1 MKNSVNDK
9 ENITMSEN
17 YKIHKAWIKEAE
29 FEILVLEIP
38 KNEIEDK
45 LAYLARD
52 KGSINRSFYE
62 DYVIATCVANINQLL
77 FHIKQQA
84 NLPPS
89 LMQVREEVMT
99 QVIFFNPLLNP
110 DNLVINRNSVIK
122 LKSTDILS
130 EEERPLTENKQWNV
144 SYYDDVNEQEPED
157 TIESIPEDT
166 KKVKKELPS
175 ELKNIEDIEFT
186 VVKQWWKRINRYVE
200 VKKFNEQ
207 DAASIL
213 SHKFFHNRS
222 SFQTYVVTVCVV
234 DSEDLFIMLD
244 NMGLPNRV
252 APPILMHEVYLLAHD
267 ANPFLTYENA
277 QNMSDNSEE
286 SEDDEP
292 QNKRNQPPN
301 RMSSHAGQQNSKK
314 KKKHKKTF
322 KDVSKDDLLKLNDT
336 MKVFVIGQDSA
347 VDQIVEAVQ
356 RASVG
361 LKDPIKPIGSFL
373 FAGSTGIGK
382 SLTTKIL
389 ADELIKDR
397 DNLVTIDCS
406 EFSSDHEYSKLI
418 GCFVPGTKVLMESG
432 ERKNIETINIGDK
445 VITHKGRSRNVEF
458 VHEYDQKGEMI
469 EITTVNSNI
478 SETMTKTHEVLA
490 IKSKTNL
497 DNKQFNVN
505 NLKWVQAK
513 DLIAGDTLVYPVC
526 QVTEEYLK
534 NTNLYE
540 YADENY
546 IYKQIKKIDIINY
559 TGKVYDLAVEED
571 VSYVLDF
578 IVHNSPNGYIGFE
591 QGGTLTNAVMENP
604 FSVVVFDEIEKASH
618 KVHELLLQILEEGRL
633 TDGKGQKVSF
643 KDTIVIMTSNIGV
656 SEVDDVKKTIGF
668 GDVAKVTDD
677 KKTKAIEKAIKK
689 KFKPE
694 FLNRIDSIVHFNSL
708 SKQDYIRIIDIELYK
723 LNENLKNN
731 DTEFKDLTLKFDKK
745 IKSYILKHGID
756 EDFGARPLKRCIEKE
771 IATPLALKLLR
782 DAIPLDATV
791 LVSVLQSKVAFYIKD
806 VEVIKKSEVHKELVS
821 LTAN

>member
-1 MKNSVNDK
+1 
-9 ENITMSEN
+9 MSEN

-38 KNEIEDK
+38 KDEIEDK

-84 NLPPS
+84 NMPPS
-89 LMQVREEVMT
+89 LMQVREEVMKE
-99 QVIFFNPLLNP
+99 VITYNPLLDP
-110 DNLVINRNSVIK
+110 DNLIINRNSVIK
-122 LKSTDILS
+122 LKGIDGLS
-130 EEERPLTENKQWNV
+130 VDERPLTENKQWNV
-144 SYYDDVNEQEPED
+144 SYYDDVIEQEPED
-157 TIESIPEDT
+157 VVEGIPEDK

-175 ELKNIEDIEFT
+175 EMKNIEDIEFT

-200 VKKFNEQ
+200 VKKYNEQ
-207 DAASIL
+207 DAESIL

-234 DSEDLFIMLD
+234 DSEDLFTMLD

-252 APPILMHEVYLLAHD
+252 APPILMHEVYQLCND

-277 QNMSDNSEE
+277 QNLSDTSDE
-286 SEDDEP
+286 SEDDDDES
-292 QNKRNQPPN
+292 QNKRNKPTN
-301 RMSSHAGQQNSKK
+301 RMTSHAGQQNSKK

-336 MKVFVIGQDSA
+336 MKVFVIGQDAA

-418 GCFVPGTKVLMESG
+418 G
-432 ERKNIETINIGDK
+432 
-445 VITHKGRSRNVEF
+445 
-458 VHEYDQKGEMI
+458 
-469 EITTVNSNI
+469 
-478 SETMTKTHEVLA
+478 
-490 IKSKTNL
+490 
-497 DNKQFNVN
+497 
-505 NLKWVQAK
+505 
-513 DLIAGDTLVYPVC
+513 
-526 QVTEEYLK
+526 
-534 NTNLYE
+534 
-540 YADENY
+540 
-546 IYKQIKKIDIINY
+546 
-559 TGKVYDLAVEED
+559 
-571 VSYVLDF
+571 
-578 IVHNSPNGYIGFE
+578 SPNGYIGFE

-656 SEVDDVKKTIGF
+656 SEVDDVRKTIGF
-668 GDVAKVTDD
+668 GDVAKITDD

-791 LVSVLQSKVAFYIKD
+791 LVSVLQSKVSFYIKD
-806 VEVIKKSEVHKELVS
+806 IEVAKNTEEYKTLTS
-821 LTAN
+821 LATI

>member
-1 MKNSVNDK
+1 
-9 ENITMSEN
+9 MSEN

-38 KNEIEDK
+38 KDEIEDK

-84 NLPPS
+84 NMPPS
-89 LMQVREEVMT
+89 LMQVREEVMKE
-99 QVIFFNPLLNP
+99 VITYNPLLDP
-110 DNLVINRNSVIK
+110 DNLIINRNSVIK
-122 LKSTDILS
+122 LKGIDGLS
-130 EEERPLTENKQWNV
+130 VDERPLTENKQWNV
-144 SYYDDVNEQEPED
+144 SYYDDVIEQEPED
-157 TIESIPEDT
+157 VVEGIPEDK

-175 ELKNIEDIEFT
+175 EMKNIEDIEFT

-200 VKKFNEQ
+200 VKKYNEQ
-207 DAASIL
+207 DAESIL

-234 DSEDLFIMLD
+234 DSEDLFTMLD

-252 APPILMHEVYLLAHD
+252 APPILMHEVYQLCND

-277 QNMSDNSEE
+277 QNLSDTSDE
-286 SEDDEP
+286 SEDDDDES
-292 QNKRNQPPN
+292 QNKRNKPTN
-301 RMSSHAGQQNSKK
+301 RMTSHAGQQNSKK

-336 MKVFVIGQDSA
+336 MKVFVIGQDAA

-418 GCFVPGTKVLMESG
+418 G
-432 ERKNIETINIGDK
+432 
-445 VITHKGRSRNVEF
+445 
-458 VHEYDQKGEMI
+458 
-469 EITTVNSNI
+469 
-478 SETMTKTHEVLA
+478 
-490 IKSKTNL
+490 
-497 DNKQFNVN
+497 
-505 NLKWVQAK
+505 
-513 DLIAGDTLVYPVC
+513 
-526 QVTEEYLK
+526 
-534 NTNLYE
+534 
-540 YADENY
+540 
-546 IYKQIKKIDIINY
+546 
-559 TGKVYDLAVEED
+559 
-571 VSYVLDF
+571 
-578 IVHNSPNGYIGFE
+578 SPNGYIGFE

-656 SEVDDVKKTIGF
+656 SEVDDVRKTIGF
-668 GDVAKVTDD
+668 GDVAKITDD

-791 LVSVLQSKVAFYIKD
+791 LVSVLQSKVSFYIKD
-806 VEVIKKSEVHKELVS
+806 IEVAKNTEEYKTLTS
-821 LTAN
+821 LATT

>member
-1 MKNSVNDK
+1 
-9 ENITMSEN
+9 
-17 YKIHKAWIKEAE
+17 
-29 FEILVLEIP
+29 
-38 KNEIEDK
+38 
-45 LAYLARD
+45 
-52 KGSINRSFYE
+52 
-62 DYVIATCVANINQLL
+62 
-77 FHIKQQA
+77 
-84 NLPPS
+84 
-89 LMQVREEVMT
+89 
-99 QVIFFNPLLNP
+99 
-110 DNLVINRNSVIK
+110 
-122 LKSTDILS
+122 
-130 EEERPLTENKQWNV
+130 
-144 SYYDDVNEQEPED
+144 
-157 TIESIPEDT
+157 
-166 KKVKKELPS
+166 
-175 ELKNIEDIEFT
+175 
-186 VVKQWWKRINRYVE
+186 
-200 VKKFNEQ
+200 
-207 DAASIL
+207 
-213 SHKFFHNRS
+213 
-222 SFQTYVVTVCVV
+222 
-234 DSEDLFIMLD
+234 
-244 NMGLPNRV
+244 
-252 APPILMHEVYLLAHD
+252 
-267 ANPFLTYENA
+267 
-277 QNMSDNSEE
+277 
-286 SEDDEP
+286 
-292 QNKRNQPPN
+292 
-301 RMSSHAGQQNSKK
+301 
-314 KKKHKKTF
+314 
-322 KDVSKDDLLKLNDT
+322 VSKDDLLKLNDT

-546 IYKQIKKIDIINY
+546 IYKQIKKIGIINY

-656 SEVDDVKKTIGF
+656 SEVEDVKKTIGF

-771 IATPLALKLLR
+771 VATPLALKLLR

-806 VEVIKKSEVHKELVS
+806 LEVIKKPEVHKELMS
-821 LTAN
+821 LTVN

>member
-1 MKNSVNDK
+1 
-9 ENITMSEN
+9 MSEN

-157 TIESIPEDT
+157 VIESIPEDT

-277 QNMSDNSEE
+277 QNLSDNSEE

-322 KDVSKDDLLKLNDT
+322 KDVFKDDLLKLNDT

-418 GCFVPGTKVLMESG
+418 G
-432 ERKNIETINIGDK
+432 
-445 VITHKGRSRNVEF
+445 
-458 VHEYDQKGEMI
+458 
-469 EITTVNSNI
+469 
-478 SETMTKTHEVLA
+478 
-490 IKSKTNL
+490 
-497 DNKQFNVN
+497 
-505 NLKWVQAK
+505 
-513 DLIAGDTLVYPVC
+513 
-526 QVTEEYLK
+526 
-534 NTNLYE
+534 
-540 YADENY
+540 
-546 IYKQIKKIDIINY
+546 
-559 TGKVYDLAVEED
+559 
-571 VSYVLDF
+571 
-578 IVHNSPNGYIGFE
+578 SPNGYIGFE

-656 SEVDDVKKTIGF
+656 SEVEDVKKTIGF

-806 VEVIKKSEVHKELVS
+806 LEVIKKPEVHKELVS